1 MAPEE
6 PHKTASDKT
15 SPVASTTL
23 SSSVFNWR
31 LCPFTA
37 SLTPLKSMWTTVG
50 WSASDEAHRFVIE
63 LELASGN
70 SETRTLE
77 LHTYV
82 HVFTP
87 QLAYADGNLA
97 MLKMTLQM
105 ATSQCKHL
113 GLQIADGDQPMQMQA
128 LHVQDAH
135 DFADGDWPMQTLW
148 LADHSWRPGNANAS
162 MGAKENS

>member
-1 MAPEE
+1 MPTGLFDEFVRSGLS
-6 PHKTASDKT
+6 KG
-15 SPVASTTL
+15 VAMH
-23 SSSVFNWR
+23 
-31 LCPFTA
+31 
-37 SLTPLKSMWTTVG
+37 KSMWTTVG
-50 WSASDEAHRFVIE
+50 WSASDEAHRFAIE

-77 LHTYV
+77 PNTYV

-128 LHVQDAH
+128 LKLQDAH

-148 LADHSWRPGNANAS
+148 LADHRWRPGNANAS

>member
-1 MAPEE
+1 MHE
-6 PHKTASDKT
+6 
-15 SPVASTTL
+15 
-23 SSSVFNWR
+23 
-31 LCPFTA
+31 
-37 SLTPLKSMWTTVG
+37 SMWITVG
-50 WSASDEAHRFVIE
+50 WSASDEAHRFAIE

-77 LHTYV
+77 PNTYV

-128 LHVQDAH
+128 LKLQDAH

-148 LADHSWRPGNANAS
+148 LADHR
-162 MGAKENS
+162 